1 MVFHLDFHFSYC
13 RHIYLCMMERSETY
27 KLFIFYTNN
36 YLIILSPYMHSCF
49 VIVKN
54 FNFLNLY
61 IVKLYHVE
69 YNEIR
74 FAQEGVFSM
83 ETNIVRLEQIEI
95 HNIKNVAY
103 GKINLATG
111 DYQYNEKGSI
121 LGIYGQNGSGKT
133 VVVDVMV
140 LLKALLS
147 GKKIPDAFLQFIR
160 YGEKEAFV
168 RYRFHVK
175 TENARHQFE
184 YEVHLLK
191 EADRHL
197 VISLEQLSQKNLDTD
212 SSRRLTPVFR
222 YVRGGKSLFT
232 PIASFRYFEKRLED
246 MVSLSVAHQLS
257 ESFNDEKQLPE
268 ITSFLFSAK
277 AQEVFSKAKGDPY
290 KIYQVSSVLQRFGRD
305 YLAVIENAHYG
316 LLALNLTTIPMNMK
330 WPASLAGSMSGV
342 MVRLTDVNIL
352 PKELFPYFES
362 NIKQINIVLGSLV
375 PDLKLE
381 IYHPFDKLMEDGSDG
396 IQFELISIRGQSRI
410 PLLYE
415 SAGIKKLISICSNL
429 VCCYNQESYCLVV
442 DELDSGIYEYLLG
455 EYLQAVQEEAKGQ
468 LIFTS
473 HNLRPLEVLERNY
486 LIYTTVNPDN
496 RYSRTNYI
504 KNTQNKRLSYMRTI
518 KLGGQK
524 EKFYQDTSLYEIEL
538 AFKEAGRVGIND

>member
-1 MVFHLDFHFSYC
+1 M
-13 RHIYLCMMERSETY
+13 
-27 KLFIFYTNN
+27 
-36 YLIILSPYMHSCF
+36 
-49 VIVKN
+49 
-54 FNFLNLY
+54 
-61 IVKLYHVE
+61 
-69 YNEIR
+69 
-74 FAQEGVFSM
+74 
-83 ETNIVRLEQIEI
+83 
-95 HNIKNVAY
+95 
-103 GKINLATG
+103 
-111 DYQYNEKGSI
+111 
-121 LGIYGQNGSGKT
+121 
-133 VVVDVMV
+133 
-140 LLKALLS
+140 
-147 GKKIPDAFLQFIR
+147 
-160 YGEKEAFV
+160 
-168 RYRFHVK
+168 
-175 TENARHQFE
+175 
-184 YEVHLLK
+184 
-191 EADRHL
+191 
-197 VISLEQLSQKNLDTD
+197 
-212 SSRRLTPVFR
+212 
-222 YVRGGKSLFT
+222 
-232 PIASFRYFEKRLED
+232 
-246 MVSLSVAHQLS
+246 
-257 ESFNDEKQLPE
+257 
-268 ITSFLFSAK
+268 
-277 AQEVFSKAKGDPY
+277 
-290 KIYQVSSVLQRFGRD
+290 
-305 YLAVIENAHYG
+305 IENAHYG

-342 MVRLTDVNIL
+342 MIRLTDVNIL
-352 PKELFPYFES
+352 PKELFPYFEN